1 MHTTEGIKLFTPTFI
16 MGWIANFLQF
26 LVFYFLITTMAL
38 YAMKEFSASETEA
51 GFAAS
56 AIVIGAVF
64 SRLISGFIIDRFG
77 RRKIVVIS
85 VIATTLACAFYIPIN
100 SLELLYVDRLFHGIA
115 YAFSVTA
122 IMAMV
127 QELIPSER
135 RSEGTGYLAL
145 GTTVSAAIGP
155 ALALFVL
162 GTFDYRVLF
171 VIVLGIS
178 IVSLIAS
185 LIIFFRTTDPEP
197 ELDENGELP
206 EPVKFSFKSI
216 INPQVLPIGLFML
229 LIAFAYSGVI
239 AHINAFAEQRD
250 VVAGAGL
257 FFIAYAISMFVMR
270 SYLGKLQ
277 DRRGDNSVIYFGLVF
292 FIVSFIVL
300 SVATSNWHVVVA
312 GVLSGLGYGTLMPA
326 AQAVSVGVVDKS
338 EFGSAFSTLFLFV
351 DLGFG
356 FGPVILGALVS
367 VIGFGSMYAVLAG
380 VGVIAGIYYL
390 STHARTER
398 AKHGVVKD
406 IETVELSHQE

>member
-1 MHTTEGIKLFTPTFI
+1 MQTTEEVKLFTPTFV

-38 YAMKEFSASETEA
+38 YAVKEFSASETEA

-56 AIVIGAVF
+56 SIVIGAVV
-64 SRLISGFIIDRFG
+64 SRLISGYIIDRFG
-77 RRKIVVIS
+77 RRKIVLIS
-85 VIATTLACAFYIPIN
+85 VIATTIACALYIPID
-100 SLELLYVDRLFHGIA
+100 SLGLLYADRFFHGIA

-162 GTFDYRVLF
+162 GAFDYQMLF

-185 LIIFFRTTDPEP
+185 LIMFVRTSDAEP
-197 ELDENGELP
+197 DVDESGEP
-206 EPVKFSFKSI
+206 AAPVKFSFKSI
-216 INPQVLPIGLFML
+216 INPKVLPIGLFML
-229 LIAFAYSGVI
+229 FVAFAYSGVI

-250 VVAGAGL
+250 VVTGAGL

-277 DRRGDNSVIYFGLVF
+277 DRRGDNVVIYFGLVF
-292 FIVSFIVL
+292 FIASFVVL
-300 SVATSNWHVVVA
+300 ALSTANWHVVVA
-312 GVLSGLGYGTLMPA
+312 GVLAGLGYGTLMPA
-326 AQAVSVGVVDKS
+326 VQAVSVGVVDKS
-338 EFGSAFSTLFLFV
+338 EFGTAFSTLFLFV

-356 FGPVILGALVS
+356 FGPVILGAVAS
-367 VIGFGSMYAVLAG
+367 AIGFGPMYGVLAV

-390 STHARTER
+390 CTHARTER
-398 AKHGVVKD
+398 AKHGVVKN
-406 IETVELSHQE
+406 IETMGLAN

>member
-1 MHTTEGIKLFTPTFI
+1 MQTAEEVKLFTPTFI

-38 YAMKEFSASETEA
+38 YATKEFSASETEA

-64 SRLISGFIIDRFG
+64 SRLVSGYIIDRFG
-77 RRKIVVIS
+77 RRKIVVVS
-85 VIATTLACAFYIPIN
+85 VIATTIACALYIPID
-100 SLELLYVDRLFHGIA
+100 SLGLLYADRFFHGVA
-115 YAFSVTA
+115 YAFACTA

-127 QELIPSER
+127 QELIPSAR

-155 ALALFVL
+155 ALALFLL
-162 GTFDYRVLF
+162 GSFNYEVLF
-171 VIVLGIS
+171 VVVLGIS

-185 LIIFFRTTDPEP
+185 LVIYFRTSDPEP
-197 ELDENGELP
+197 ELDENGNAA
-206 EPVKFSFKSI
+206 EPIKFSFKSI
-216 INPQVLPIGLFML
+216 INPKVLPIGLFML
-229 LIAFAYSGVI
+229 LVAFAYSGVI
-239 AHINAFAEQRD
+239 AHINAFAENRD
-250 VVAGAGL
+250 VVTGAGL

-292 FIVSFIVL
+292 FVISFIVL
-300 SVATSNWHVVVA
+300 SLSTANWHVVVA
-312 GVLSGLGYGTLMPA
+312 GVLAGLGYGTLMPA

-356 FGPVILGALVS
+356 FGPVILGAVVS
-367 VIGFGSMYAVLAG
+367 AIGYGSMYAVLAG

-390 STHARTER
+390 FTHARTER
-398 AKHGVVKD
+398 AKHGVVKHV
-406 IETVELSHQE
+406 ETMVLAQ